1 MVYLIRKSPGPF
13 AAVAE
18 GRENTLLLGKNE
30 CVRIDEEIHFVE
42 IEQGQRTGKEC
53 YGRVEYIY
61 DKRLVKFRVYKHR
74 TNRKKARQW
83 NSKKRREST

>member
-1 MVYLIRKSPGPF
+1 M
-13 AAVAE
+13 AE

-30 CVRIDEEIHFVE
+30 CIKIDEILHFVE
-42 IEQGQRTGKEC
+42 FACGQRTGKEC

-83 NSKKRREST
+83 NLKKRREFT

>member
-1 MVYLIRKSPGPF
+1 M
-13 AAVAE
+13 AE

-42 IEQGQRTGKEC
+42 FERGKRTGKEC

-61 DKRLVKFRVYKHR
+61 EKRLVKFRVYRTR
-74 TNRKKARQW
+74 TNERKA
-83 NSKKRREST
+83 KKWQHLKRRREST

>member
-1 MVYLIRKSPGPF
+1 MYLIRKSPGPF

-42 IEQGQRTGKEC
+42 FEHGKRTGKEC

-61 DKRLVKFRVYKHR
+61 EKRLVKFRIYRTR
-74 TNRKKARQW
+74 TNERKA
-83 NSKKRREST
+83 KKWQHLKRRREST

>member
-1 MVYLIRKSPGPF
+1 M
-13 AAVAE
+13 AE

-42 IEQGQRTGKEC
+42 FEHGRRTGKEC